1 MIPTLTTCGEMI
13 RCVLGAGAGQ
23 GAGLSKDNAPWDS
36 TLATNR
42 QNWQK
47 KVNMYTNMGYYVIQ
61 KKYQTFLVISI
72 DEY

>member
-13 RCVLGAGAGQ
+13 RCVLGAGAGAGQ

-47 KVNMYTNMGYYVIQ
+47 KVNKYTIM
-61 KKYQTFLVISI
+61 
-72 DEY
+72 